1 MERANNKF
9 RYCIIVLII
18 AVLYIFYL
26 QYVNYSYYRQIQENN
41 SIIDDFML
49 RDSISSEL
57 LETIPDS
64 TGYKLV
70 LIRNAETGKPVTYMQ
85 LDSMYEEA
93 AEKAFMYEQIL
104 LSAKKILKFD
114 YSYKIKGDTIIF
126 GFWDKKYS
134 KRLDFG
140 FE

>member
-1 MERANNKF
+1 
-9 RYCIIVLII
+9 
-18 AVLYIFYL
+18 
-26 QYVNYSYYRQIQENN
+26 
-41 SIIDDFML
+41 ML

-140 FE
+140 F